1 MFCIFPITCS
11 PDPPSPIP
19 ISHRIFGSLGVLYA
33 PQWVRHVFF
42 LYYLR
47 RSPSLT
53 TFNSDTLILSGPRRE
68 VRSGGNSDFKVLLL
82 QTCVALWCSSLRW
95 AVHLVPRSLGTFLLE
110 DRDKWAKLPSKHRSC
125 TLELTSGVHLGNME
139 IKWRNRG
146 GEMVPSEKSRILVV
160 PCYQIFCC
168 CFSQKPMSFHQEL
181 LKHSDQPKV
190 GTRQGFNLVQKL
202 QTYEV
207 GLSSDSHNAH
217 SFRGHLTSPNTLRW
231 SPELL
236 VLFCIKDHGS
246 PVLGNQAS
254 HFIPCALLSLL
265 RAL

>member
-1 MFCIFPITCS
+1 
-11 PDPPSPIP
+11 
-19 ISHRIFGSLGVLYA
+19 
-33 PQWVRHVFF
+33 
-42 LYYLR
+42 
-47 RSPSLT
+47 
-53 TFNSDTLILSGPRRE
+53 
-68 VRSGGNSDFKVLLL
+68 
-82 QTCVALWCSSLRW
+82 
-95 AVHLVPRSLGTFLLE
+95 
-110 DRDKWAKLPSKHRSC
+110 
-125 TLELTSGVHLGNME
+125 
-139 IKWRNRG
+139 
-146 GEMVPSEKSRILVV
+146 MVPSEKSRILVV

-265 RAL
+265 RALQRCGGFPFLSYSQPHFLHLLLLSCHPTLEGIQLCNLLALCFQTVNLVFISSPKSLANTSVTGIKIDLK